1 MSERIELRVTPEEKA
16 HWQAIAASRGVSL
29 SELIRVTLSGQRLRA
44 RRNAPRVDPDLVR
57 ELARIGNNLNQLA
70 RAANRHEPVTAT
82 ALLSRLIEIDRDLG
96 ALRAAHTRAD
106 PPERG

>member
-1 MSERIELRVTPEEKA
+1 MSERIELRVTPEEKT

-29 SELIRVTLSGQRLRA
+29 SELIRVTLSGQRLRS

-70 RAANRHEPVTAT
+70 RAANRRSPVEAVS
-82 ALLSRLIEIDRDLG
+82 LLVRLIEIDREL
-96 ALRAAHTRAD
+96 AVLRASHEVGRDAD
-106 PPERG
+106 